1 VTLYDI
7 VRPVFFKLPPE
18 VAHSFGKNI
27 LKGGS
32 SNQMVREQIRSHYQ
46 FNHRALKMECLD
58 SEFPN
63 PIGIA
68 AGFDKNGEITKS
80 LIDLGFG
87 FAEIGTVTP
96 DAQDGES
103 KPRLFRLPKDAG
115 MINRLAF
122 NGEGADRVKMRMKSM
137 GNVSAPISVNIGKMN
152 QSGPED
158 AIEDYVKVFE
168 TLYEFPD
175 YFVINVSCPNT
186 PEVYDESSP
195 ERLSEVFGALQEK
208 NRENKPIAVKVGPD
222 YDSKEKIA
230 NLSKAIEV
238 AEDHDIKAIV
248 ATNTTTD
255 HSQLKSKHGQEW
267 GGVSGR
273 PLEQKATETV
283 ECIYG
288 MTDLPVI
295 GVGGVDSAESAY
307 RKIRHGA
314 SLVQI
319 YTGFVYK
326 GPSLARQITRGLVE
340 LLEKDGYASIEE
352 VVGIDCKEA

>member
-1 VTLYDI
+1 
-7 VRPVFFKLPPE
+7 
-18 VAHSFGKNI
+18 
-27 LKGGS
+27 
-32 SNQMVREQIRSHYQ
+32 
-46 FNHRALKMECLD
+46 MECLD

-158 AIEDYVKVFE
+158 AVEDYVKVFE

-222 YDSKEKIA
+222 YGSKEKRA

-238 AEDHDIKAIV
+238 AEEHDIKAIV

-255 HSQLKSKHGQEW
+255 HSQIKSKHGQEW
-267 GGVSGR
+267 GGVSGK

-283 ECIYG
+283 EYIYG

-307 RKIRHGA
+307 RKIRRGA

>member
-1 VTLYDI
+1 M
-7 VRPVFFKLPPE
+7 
-18 VAHSFGKNI
+18 
-27 LKGGS
+27 GS
-32 SNQMVREQIRSHYQ
+32 SNQMVRDQIRSHYQ
-46 FNHRALKMECLD
+46 FNHRALKIECLD

-87 FAEIGTVTP
+87 FSEIGTVTP

-103 KPRLFRLPKDAG
+103 KPRLFRLPKDEG

-122 NGEGADRVKMRMKSM
+122 NGEGADRVKMRMESM
-137 GNVSAPISVNIGKMN
+137 GNVSAPVSVNIGKMN
-152 QSGPED
+152 HSGPED

-195 ERLSEVFGALQEK
+195 ERLSEVFGALQER
-208 NRENKPIAVKVGPD
+208 NRDDKPIAVKVGPD
-222 YDSKEKIA
+222 YNSKEKIA

-283 ECIYG
+283 ESIYG

-326 GPSLARQITRGLVE
+326 GPSLARQITMGLVE
-340 LLEKDGYASIEE
+340 LLEKDGYTSIEE

>member
-1 VTLYDI
+1 MTLYDI

-27 LKGGS
+27 LKMGGS
-32 SNQMVREQIRSHYQ
+32 AQLIRERVRSHYQ
-46 FNHRALKMECLD
+46 VKSPALKMKCLG
-58 SEFPN
+58 SEFSN
-63 PIGIA
+63 PVGIA
-68 AGFDKNGEITKS
+68 AGFDKNGEITNS

-96 DAQDGES
+96 YAQEGES
-103 KPRLFRLPKDAG
+103 KPRLFRLPKDEG

-122 NGEGADRVKMRMKSM
+122 NGEGAERVKERMEAM
-137 GNVSAPISVNIGKMN
+137 GDVSAPISVNIGKMN

-158 AIEDYVKVFE
+158 AVKDYVKVFE
-168 TLYEFPD
+168 TLYDFPD

-195 ERLSEVFGALQEK
+195 ERLAEVFGALQDK
-208 NRENKPIAVKVGPD
+208 NKDKKPIAVKVGPD
-222 YDSKEKIA
+222 YNTEDKLT

-238 AEDHDIKAIV
+238 AEDQGIKAIV

-255 HSQLKSKHGQEW
+255 HSGLESKHGQEW

-288 MTDLPVI
+288 LTDLPVI

-307 RKIRHGA
+307 KKIRHGA
-314 SLVQI
+314 TLVQT

-326 GPSLARQITRGLVE
+326 GPSLAHEITSGLIDLME
-340 LLEKDGYASIEE
+340 RDGYTSIEE
-352 VVGIDCKEA
+352 VVGVDCKEV

>member
-1 VTLYDI
+1 MTLYDI

-230 NLSKAIEV
+230 NLSKALEDLAAATRLTSAAPLSRKTREHSRAVLPEV
-238 AEDHDIKAIV
+238 ITSSTK
-248 ATNTTTD
+248 
-255 HSQLKSKHGQEW
+255 
-267 GGVSGR
+267 R
-273 PLEQKATETV
+273 M
-283 ECIYG
+283 C
-288 MTDLPVI
+288 LP
-295 GVGGVDSAESAY
+295 
-307 RKIRHGA
+307 
-314 SLVQI
+314 
-319 YTGFVYK
+319 
-326 GPSLARQITRGLVE
+326 
-340 LLEKDGYASIEE
+340 
-352 VVGIDCKEA
+352 